1 MGQKTFNSREQMLEF
16 RLMLERYKMF
26 VGMAMMFKVEAD
38 KIQSMLQTFSN
49 ILEVPIDKEL
59 KFDFDNLTVS
69 WD

>member
-1 MGQKTFNSREQMLEF
+1 MLEF

>member
-16 RLMLERYKMF
+16 RLMLERYKML
-26 VGMAMMFKVEAD
+26 VGMAMTFKVEAD
-38 KIQSMLQTFSN
+38 KIQSMLQTFSS
-49 ILEVPIDKEL
+49 ILEVPVDKEL